1 MSDSGGV
8 IQSTASTGMQ
18 FYNQDLQLQT
28 NYSDGRCTIDEI
40 VQGSIANGRKIIGIT
55 DHAIGW
61 DEGDEHCKFFETGQ
75 EFKNYLAEIETA
87 KNKYRD
93 QGVRVLAGLEVEIG
107 FEGQMALGKGIL
119 EMIGSEAN
127 LPQHLDYILGVIHSE
142 SFTVS
147 LREVGKKLSQEEELA
162 LLMKNVA
169 ALIANPNVLIWGH
182 PFQVVHGHYLRNFN
196 AKERQFILSCL
207 KKRTRPLL
215 LEYNLNPRPRY
226 DEWQGKST
234 LYETGELLPNDL
246 EFFEQC
252 AQLGSKFVVNTDAHD
267 VEQTN
272 RLNAI
277 TTIPAVIR
285 DRMVYLELGGSL

>member
-1 MSDSGGV
+1 
-8 IQSTASTGMQ
+8 MQ
-18 FYNQDLQLQT
+18 VYNQDLQLQT
-28 NYSDGRCTIDEI
+28 NYSDGHCSIDDI
-40 VQGSIANGRKIIGIT
+40 VRGSIANDRKIIGIT

-61 DEGDEHCKFFETGQ
+61 DEGDEHFKFFETSK
-75 EFKNYLAEIETA
+75 EFKGYLAEIKAA
-87 KNKYRD
+87 KEKYRE
-93 QGVRVLAGLEVEIG
+93 QGIKVLAGLEVEIG

-119 EMIGSEAN
+119 EVIGSEAN
-127 LPQHLDYILGVIHSE
+127 LPQYLDYILGVIHSE

-147 LREVGKKLSQEEELA
+147 LQEIRKKLSQDEELK
-162 LLMKNVA
+162 LLMKNIA
-169 ALIANPNVLIWGH
+169 ALIANPNVLVWGH

-196 AKERQFILSCL
+196 AEERQFILSCL
-207 KKRTRPLL
+207 EKRTEPLL

-252 AQLGSKFVVNTDAHD
+252 AQIGCKFVVNTDAHN

-272 RLNAI
+272 RLTSNTVVPTFI
-277 TTIPAVIR
+277 E
-285 DRMVYLELGGSL
+285 DRMVYLGFGGSLE

>member
-1 MSDSGGV
+1 MNGLDGI
-8 IQSTASTGMQ
+8 IQTTTNTAMR
-18 FYNQDLQLQT
+18 FYKQDLQLQT

-40 VQGSIANGRKIIGIT
+40 VQGSIANGRKTIGIT

-61 DEGDEHCKFFETGQ
+61 DEGDEHFKFFETGK

-87 KNKYRD
+87 KENYRD
-93 QGVRVLAGLEVEIG
+93 QGVNVLAGLEVEIG

-119 EMIGSEAN
+119 EVVESETN
-127 LPQHLDYILGVIHSE
+127 LPKHLDYILGVIHSE

-147 LREVGKKLSQEEELA
+147 LKEVGKKLSQEEELK
-162 LLMKNVA
+162 LLMKNIA

-196 AKERQFILSCL
+196 ADERQFILSCL
-207 KKRTRPLL
+207 KKRTEPML

-252 AQLGSKFVVNTDAHD
+252 AQHGCKFVVNTDAHD

-272 RLNAI
+272 
-277 TTIPAVIR
+277 
-285 DRMVYLELGGSL
+285 